1 MSVVTA
7 HPYAAYE
14 AAATAE
20 TLSDDDADRWMLL
33 VTGGT
38 VDAASCTHIPLC
50 PAADATDHDAAKVI
64 AHDYTAG
71 YSILCNGVVVFDDTG
86 ELVPDDSPCGCHVEA
101 PHRPEPQHRPSK
113 EF

>member
-1 MSVVTA
+1 MTA
-7 HPYAAYE
+7 HPYAAYA

-20 TLSDDDADRWMLL
+20 TLTDRQADEWMLL

-38 VDAASCTHIPLC
+38 VAASCPHIPTC

-101 PHRPEPQHRPSK
+101 PHRPEPQHRK
-113 EF
+113 ESR